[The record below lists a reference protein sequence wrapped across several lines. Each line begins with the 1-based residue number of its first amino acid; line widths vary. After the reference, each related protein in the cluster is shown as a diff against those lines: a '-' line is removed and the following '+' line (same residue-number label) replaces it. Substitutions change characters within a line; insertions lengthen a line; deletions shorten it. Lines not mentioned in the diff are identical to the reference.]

1 MRAIT
6 IALSLSGLV
15 ALTGCVGQNGAA
27 RVTVEKC
34 VRAAGISGP
43 YQLDYRAE
51 GRQQNFTVMPTS
63 GVASEQIAAAN
74 ACIARAGLQSGSTGS
89 PGLTSQDYVPELA
102 RQTTVYTDTYRSCGT
117 AVMVAGSGYCIK
129 GGR

>member
-15 ALTGCVGQNGAA
+15 ALTGCVGQNSAA

-34 VRAAGISGP
+34 VRAAGISGQ

-51 GRQQNFTVMPTS
+51 GRQQSFTVMPTS

-74 ACIARAGLQSGSTGS
+74 ACIARAGLQSSATGS
-89 PGLTSQDYVPELA
+89 GELTAQDYVPELSGGV
-102 RQTTVYTDTYRSCGT
+102 TNSTDTYRSCGT
-117 AVMVAGSGYCIK
+117 AVMVGGSGYCIK
-129 GGR
+129 GDR